1 MVAHARGGG
10 GGLLALGDV
19 FNQLHYE
26 QMSLWPSNTIPTLVD
41 SRQATAGGGLMSYSV
56 DFPDLYR
63 RSASYV
69 DRILKGAKPSDLPV
83 RRPDKFWNQSKDRER
98 TWREGWNLS
107 PQYRR
112 RSLRVSGTAR
122 AAPAHGRL

>member
-1 MVAHARGGG
+1 MRAVAVVVCLPSETSSTSYITNR
-10 GGLLALGDV
+10 L
-19 FNQLHYE
+19 
-26 QMSLWPSNTIPTLVD
+26 SLWPSNTIPTLVD

-98 TWREGWNLS
+98 TWREGWNL
-107 PQYRR
+107 
-112 RSLRVSGTAR
+112 
-122 AAPAHGRL
+122 